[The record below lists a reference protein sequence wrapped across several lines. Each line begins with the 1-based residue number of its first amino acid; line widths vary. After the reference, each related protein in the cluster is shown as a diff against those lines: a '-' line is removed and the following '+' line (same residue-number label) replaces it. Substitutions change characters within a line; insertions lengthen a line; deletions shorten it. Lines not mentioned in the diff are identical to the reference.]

1 MIHLPGISGSTYAVM
16 GLGGSGLAAAQALAA
31 SGAEVYAWDDDAAR
45 RRNAE
50 ARGVALHDLSGGGL
64 NAAEALVLAPGI
76 PHTFPT
82 PHPVAAQAR
91 KAGIPIICDIELLT
105 RARSAARFVGITG
118 TNGKSTVTAL
128 IGHIFRIA
136 GRKAAIGGNLGPAA
150 LALAELDAEGT
161 YVLELSSYQIERLET
176 AAFDI
181 AVLINISP
189 DHIERHG
196 GIEGYVAAKEGLF
209 DLTRTGA
216 IAVIGT
222 DDAHCRA
229 MEGRLRT
236 RQDLRVLPISGSAP
250 VPGGVWVEGGH
261 VIDGRIETA
270 RLIADLSGSKA
281 LPGSHNAQ
289 NAAAATAVALSAG
302 IRVED
307 IAEGL
312 ATYSGLPHRQE
323 TVRRLGGVTYVND
336 SKATNPDA
344 ALRAIACYKN
354 VYWIA
359 GGRSKD
365 GGFHE
370 LALAR
375 GNELGLVRHAFL
387 IGEAAGDI
395 AKVLGPTVPHTR
407 VDNLDAAVAAAH
419 RAAQTAANG
428 NSAGAAGNTVVLLSP
443 ACSSFDQYTDFED
456 RGAAFRNAVAALE
469 EPRS

>member
-16 GLGGSGLAAAQALAA
+16 GLGGSGLAAAEALAA
-31 SGAEVYAWDDDAAR
+31 SGAEVRAWDDDAAR

-50 ARGVALHDLSGGGL
+50 TRGITLHDLAGGGL
-64 NAAEALVLAPGI
+64 NAAKALVLSPGI
-76 PHTFPT
+76 PHTFPA
-82 PHPVAAQAR
+82 PHPIAAHAR
-91 KAGIPIICDIELLT
+91 DAGIPIICDIELLT
-105 RARSAARFVGITG
+105 RAKSEGRFVGVTG

-128 IGHIFRIA
+128 IGHIFQTA
-136 GRKAAIGGNLGPAA
+136 GRTAAIGGNLGPAA

-176 AAFDI
+176 VAFDI

-189 DHIERHG
+189 DHLDRHG

-209 DLTRTGA
+209 DLARTGA
-216 IAVIGT
+216 IGVIGA
-222 DDAHCRA
+222 DDAHCHA
-229 MEGRLRT
+229 IEGRLHNRG
-236 RQDLRVLPISGSAP
+236 DLTVLPISGSTP

-261 VIDGRIETA
+261 VIDGRSVTA
-270 RLIADLSGSKA
+270 RLIADLSGAKA

-302 IRVED
+302 IRGED
-307 IAEGL
+307 IADGL

-323 TVRRLGGVTYVND
+323 TIRRLGAVTYVDD

-344 ALRAIACYKN
+344 ALSAIACYKN

-359 GGRSKD
+359 GGCARE
-365 GGFHE
+365 GGLRE
-370 LALAR
+370 LARAR

-387 IGEAAGDI
+387 IGEAAPEF
-395 AKVLGPTVPHTR
+395 AKVLDGAVPHTR

-419 RAAQTAANG
+419 RAAQAAANSDG
-428 NSAGAAGNTVVLLSP
+428 GGAVVLLSP
-443 ACSSFDQYTDFED
+443 ACASFDQFTDFED
-456 RGAAFRNAVAALE
+456 RGMAFRRAVAALE
-469 EPRS
+469 EPKS

>member
-16 GLGGSGLAAAQALAA
+16 GLGGSGLAAAEALTA
-31 SGAEVYAWDDDAAR
+31 SGAEVRAWDDDAAR

-50 ARGVALHDLSGGGL
+50 TRGIALHDLAGSGL

-76 PHTFPT
+76 PHTFPA
-82 PHPVAAQAR
+82 PHPVAAHAR
-91 KAGIPIICDIELLT
+91 DAGIPIICDIELLT
-105 RARSAARFVGITG
+105 RTKSAARFVGITG

-128 IGHIFRIA
+128 IGHIFQIA
-136 GRKAAIGGNLGPAA
+136 GREAAIGGNLGPAA

-161 YVLELSSYQIERLET
+161 YVLELSSYQIERLVT

-189 DHIERHG
+189 DHLDRHG
-196 GIEGYVAAKEGLF
+196 GIDGYVAAKEGLF
-209 DLTRTGA
+209 DLTRPGA
-216 IAVIGT
+216 IAVIGA
-222 DDAHCRA
+222 DDAHCQA

-236 RQDLRVLPISGSAP
+236 RHDLRVLPISGSAP
-250 VPGGVWVEGGH
+250 VPGGIWVEDGH
-261 VIDGRIETA
+261 VIDGRVETV
-270 RLIADLSGSKA
+270 RLIADLSKAKA

-302 IRVED
+302 IRAAD

-312 ATYSGLPHRQE
+312 ATYRGLPHRQE
-323 TVRRLGGVTYVND
+323 TIRRLGAVTFVND

-359 GGRSKD
+359 GGRSKE
-365 GGFHE
+365 GGFRE
-370 LALAR
+370 LARAR

-395 AKVLGPTVPHTR
+395 AKVLGGAVPHTQ
-407 VDNLDAAVAAAH
+407 VGDLDAAVAAAH
-419 RAAQTAANG
+419 GAAQAAAND
-428 NSAGAAGNTVVLLSP
+428 NAGGTAEDAVVLLSP
-443 ACSSFDQYTDFED
+443 ACASFDQYANFED
-456 RGAAFRNAVAALE
+456 RGAAFCGAVAALE
-469 EPRS
+469 EPRT